1 MVDLHDVSCQANE
14 RTEKE
19 RTCAKMEENGRP
31 LSRAKA
37 QSWRLQ
43 VAMVEM
49 AEAIRV
55 IIMMAV
61 MILEPAYDFVVLKK
75 T

>member
-1 MVDLHDVSCQANE
+1 
-14 RTEKE
+14 
-19 RTCAKMEENGRP
+19 MEENGRP

-55 IIMMAV
+55 IIIIAV
-61 MILEPAYDFVVLKK
+61 MTLVPAYEFVVLKK